1 MHVRPPKEVR
11 LATYKSPSDRKWAS
25 FLPILELR
33 VLKLGSR
40 FGELGDFKSLGS
52 PHLKFWVAPTLDL
65 QEDRTRGTE
74 VFSSVSCFRVSP
86 ELARGE
92 WN

>member
-1 MHVRPPKEVR
+1 MGVFCMHVRPPKEVW

-65 QEDRTRGTE
+65 QEVSVDLC
-74 VFSSVSCFRVSP
+74 FSLHFMKF
-86 ELARGE
+86 
-92 WN
+92 